1 MEKQMET
8 EIENSLQYLGEMT
21 LEEAKEK
28 YGEICKQNNIETTDK
43 LGLALWRQ
51 FVVQNR
57 RQQSSPSNSTNNN
70 LIKKVV
76 GFFVSLEAPRDIM
89 AWNRNKAK
97 EEYLRD
103 SDNALNEGIV
113 AIAEENADGKFEVT
127 RYYKGERQQKVVADL
142 HEGAILVEDTFIL
155 PLDSNQVY
163 PSGAENKNYGKPLP
177 AQVMRRTGIFYGSV
191 DGGEMK
197 KYNFSYKND
206 GGVGFQPNTFDWI
219 HFVAILSDD
228 GESLYGMTDKTLLS
242 LTRNDDINPEEDR
255 YYNTSNFED
264 FETFLVNKFSANVV
278 PLIEL
283 DREHIKRQ
291 TLPANERF
299 IITDGMVA
307 NMNMTPT
314 KNGNRILNIT
324 DVTSEIEDGMG
335 ITTCWIPEHINID
348 FGIGSSVIVIGRTSQ
363 NQGEDGVEPA
373 TINVS
378 SLLVTEHRGSPEV
391 SLNTVEE
398 ENYDWF

>member
-1 MEKQMET
+1 MET
-8 EIENSLQYLGEMT
+8 EIENSLQYLGDMT
-21 LEEAKEK
+21 LETAKEK
-28 YGEICKQNNIETTDK
+28 YEEICRQNNIETNDP

-57 RQQSSPSNSTNNN
+57 RQQNSPSSSNNN

-76 GFFVSLEAPRDIM
+76 GFFVSLDAPRDTV

-103 SDNALNEGIV
+103 SNNALEQTIV
-113 AIAEENADGKFEVT
+113 AIAQENADGDFEIT
-127 RYYKGERQQKVVADL
+127 RYYKGEKQVKTVGEL
-142 HEGAILVEDTFIL
+142 PEGAILVEDTFII
-155 PLDSNQVY
+155 PLESNRLY
-163 PSGAENKNYGKPLP
+163 PSGVENKTYGKPLP
-177 AQVMRRTGIFYGSV
+177 LQVMKRTGIFYGSV
-191 DGGEMK
+191 DGGEMR
-197 KYNFSYKND
+197 KYNFSYKNES
-206 GGVGFQPNTFDWI
+206 GVQFQPQSFDWL
-219 HFVAILSDD
+219 HFVAILSED
-228 GESLYGMTDKTLLS
+228 GENLYGMTDKTLLS
-242 LTRNDDINPEEDR
+242 LTRNEDINPEEDR
-255 YYNTSNFED
+255 YYDASNFGD
-264 FETFLVNKFSANVV
+264 FETFLVNKFTENVV

-335 ITTCWIPEHINID
+335 ITTCWIPEHIEID
-348 FGIGSSVIVIGRTSQ
+348 FGIGSSIIVIGRTSQ

-378 SLLVTEHRGSPEV
+378 SILVTEQRGSPEI
-391 SLNTVEE
+391 SLTTVEE